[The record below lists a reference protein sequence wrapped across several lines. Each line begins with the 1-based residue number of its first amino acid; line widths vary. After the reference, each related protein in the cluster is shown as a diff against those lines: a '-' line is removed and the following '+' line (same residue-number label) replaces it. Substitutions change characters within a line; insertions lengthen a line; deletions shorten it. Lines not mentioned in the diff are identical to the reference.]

1 MHNPKLVNYF
11 GETVAMILAGGGII
25 PPKEWIHD
33 PEIMNEYGN
42 TVAMKLALNKI

>member
-1 MHNPKLVNYF
+1 
-11 GETVAMILAGGGII
+11 MILAYKGII

-33 PEIMNEYGN
+33 PEIMNEYEN